1 MEIIRPAE
9 TGPTTLQTTQHHSL
23 LVLQCLTV
31 RRMLSPGMAQWTR
44 RTPSTGQ
51 PQRDGASLFWHAS
64 CTSLHPLAC
73 GPGTKNSYRTFVSS
87 ISGTALAPTAPL
99 LTSTFDL
106 PPDASSTI
114 PPTYYPIFTWTLSA
128 GAIPLILLPVMET
141 YGIRLPYL
149 LCLLTLILTTLPQA
163 LAPPSAYG
171 LLLAIRIL
179 TGGTAGVLQNV
190 TGGIIGDVWAGPR
203 ARSTPVALY
212 IWALVA
218 GLMIG
223 PVVGGAIT
231 WGTSA
236 SSPAPS
242 SISSSTD
249 ESGRLS
255 WRWVPWTQLIAY
267 TLALPLIYALLP
279 ETRGTAILARRR
291 RATKLPA
298 PMRIEG
304 EEARP
309 SPPAVLKNAVGRPL
323 RMLLTEPLIF
333 CSALWSAFC
342 FGNALLFTQSIPRV
356 YGQAYGWEAWRCGL
370 VQGALVVGVTL
381 GLALSPIQDRW
392 YAGTRTSIDPEKEEG
407 GREGGGGGEE
417 HFLPEARLYLSVP
430 ASFLGLAGGLF
441 VYAWTATPEIHWMA
455 PTAGLG
461 LVGVGIFAVVA
472 AASNYV
478 EDSYS
483 LYAASALAGVAF
495 GENLT
500 GAFLPLAEQALY
512 TNLGV
517 RWASSLLALVA
528 VGLSFAP
535 VVLLWKGKAIR
546 ARSPFIR
553 EAMYEMKGSD
563 QRLTEH

>member
-1 MEIIRPAE
+1 
-9 TGPTTLQTTQHHSL
+9 
-23 LVLQCLTV
+23 
-31 RRMLSPGMAQWTR
+31 
-44 RTPSTGQ
+44 
-51 PQRDGASLFWHAS
+51 
-64 CTSLHPLAC
+64 
-73 GPGTKNSYRTFVSS
+73 
-87 ISGTALAPTAPL
+87 
-99 LTSTFDL
+99 
-106 PPDASSTI
+106 
-114 PPTYYPIFTWTLSA
+114 
-128 GAIPLILLPVMET
+128 MET

-179 TGGTAGVLQNV
+179 TGGAAGVLQNV

-223 PVVGGAIT
+223 PVIGGAIT
-231 WGTSA
+231 RSTSA
-236 SSPAPS
+236 SSPPPS

-279 ETRGTAILARRR
+279 ETRGTAILAR
-291 RATKLPA
+291 
-298 PMRIEG
+298 IVG
-304 EEARP
+304 EEARQ
-309 SPPAVLKNAVGRPL
+309 SPLAVLKDAVGRPL
-323 RMLLTEPLIF
+323 RMLLTEPLVF
-333 CSALWSAFC
+333 CSTLWSAFC

-370 VQGALVVGVTL
+370 VQGALVGGVTL

-392 YAGTRTSIDPEKEEG
+392 YAGTETSIDPEKEEG
-407 GREGGGGGEE
+407 GGEVEREEWGGE

-553 EAMYEMKGSD
+553 EATYETKGSD
-563 QRLTEH
+563 QTLTEH